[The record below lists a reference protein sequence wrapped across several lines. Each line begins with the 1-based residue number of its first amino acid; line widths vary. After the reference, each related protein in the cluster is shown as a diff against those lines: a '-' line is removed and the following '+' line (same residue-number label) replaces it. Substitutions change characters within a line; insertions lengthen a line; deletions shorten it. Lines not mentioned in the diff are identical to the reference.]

1 MVLLKRLSSSVIFL
15 TICLTILPVGIVKA
29 QTFKNCATLR
39 VKFPNGVAV
48 NFGVIG
54 TSGAEINRAIY
65 LRNQRLDRDKDGVV
79 CEDELKQNPTTTTTT
94 TTLVGMRS
102 GNLAPSGT
110 WEDLNFYDRR
120 ALLFG
125 RSYRIHTC
133 ATGDRTTYFE
143 VQTGGTW
150 VQKAKSVTSRPS
162 SFCDETY
169 PYLHSY
175 YWIADAPETGSTS
188 SLNTRLTGFSA
199 PAEVTREVL
208 RTSSQVTPTTTG
220 NPGGS
225 SSNQP
230 TTTTIR
236 ATTTTFPT
244 LVETTI
250 FGRPFLSSSGN
261 WILPNIELAPGFT
274 AIQAYVNGSWVK
286 VNYLVVNESFGGA
299 SAHVANTFGFNVLF
313 RHIQELYNSSRGQY
327 EIVRIW
333 NRSPS
338 SGY

>member
-1 MVLLKRLSSSVIFL
+1 ML
-15 TICLTILPVGIVKA
+15 TGSIVKA
-29 QTFKNCATLR
+29 QTFKNCGTLR
-39 VKFPNGVAV
+39 TKYPNGVAI
-48 NFGVIG
+48 NFQVMG
-54 TSGAEINRAIY
+54 TSAAEINRAIY
-65 LRNQRLDRDKDGVV
+65 LRNQRLDRDKDGVI

-94 TTLVGMRS
+94 TTLVGMRT
-102 GNLAPSGT
+102 GNLAPTGT
-110 WEDLNFYDRR
+110 WEDLYFYDRK

-125 RSYRIHTC
+125 RSYRIYIC
-133 ATGDRTTYFE
+133 ATGEGSSYFE
-143 VQTGGTW
+143 VQTSGTW

-162 SFCDETY
+162 SFCVETH

-175 YWIADAPETGSTS
+175 YWIADAPETGYLS
-188 SLNTRLTGFSA
+188 SLNTRLTGFSSK
-199 PAEVTREVL
+199 PEVTREVL
-208 RTSSQVTPTTTG
+208 HTSSQVTTTTTG

-225 SSNQP
+225 GSNQS
-230 TTTTIR
+230 TTTTVR

-261 WILPNIELAPGFT
+261 WILPNIEFAPGFT

-286 VNYLVVNESFGGA
+286 FNYSVVNESFGGA
-299 SAHVANTFGFNVLF
+299 SAHVADTFGFNVLF

-333 NRSPS
+333 YRSPS
-338 SGY
+338 VGY